1 MLKAKHK
8 TNMRESICPNNNN
21 KKGTTYVIPFIWAL
35 EDSLA
40 S

>member
-8 TNMRESICPNNNN
+8 PICESRYAQITTI
-21 KKGTTYVIPFIWAL
+21 KKGTTYVIPFFGAL